1 VTSAFRHTKRGENM
15 NLTKGN
21 LLAIVAAIITVGCFT
36 VSAQT
41 VTTLHSFNG
50 ADGRS
55 PEATLVQG
63 SDGNFY
69 GTTALGGA
77 HAKGTVFRIDAAGNL
92 TTLHSFSGFP
102 GDGALPVA
110 GLVQGA
116 DGNFYGTTAS
126 GGAFFQGTI
135 FRMNSSGTITLLH
148 SFNSFLGE
156 GAVPVAGLV
165 EGSDGNFYGTTVLGG
180 EHFRGTVFKIDATG
194 TLITLHSF
202 SGSPSEGANPVAALV
217 QGSDGNFYGTTPS
230 GGEHFQGVVFRIS
243 QGGVHTVLHSFSGYP
258 GEGAVP
264 FAALVQG
271 NNGNFYGTTAIG
283 GAHFKGTVFNI
294 DPAGSLTTLHSFSG
308 SPGEGANPVAGL
320 AQGGDGN
327 FYGTTALG
335 GAHSRG
341 TVFNIDAVGNLT
353 TLHSFIGSPSEGA
366 LPFGGLVQGSDGN
379 FYSTTALG
387 GAHGAGTV
395 FTF

>member
-1 VTSAFRHTKRGENM
+1 VTSTFVAQKKGGKMH
-15 NLTKGN
+15 LTKGN
-21 LLAIVAAIITVGCFT
+21 LLAIVAAIISVGCIT

-50 ADGRS
+50 GDGRS

-69 GTTALGGA
+69 GMTALGGA
-77 HAKGTVFRIDAAGNL
+77 HAKGTVFRIDPAGSL

-102 GDGALPVA
+102 GDGAVPVG
-110 GLVQGA
+110 GLIQGT
-116 DGNFYGTTAS
+116 DGDFYGTTAS
-126 GGAFFQGTI
+126 GGAFFQGTV
-135 FRMNSSGTITLLH
+135 FRMTSSGAITLLH

-165 EGSDGNFYGTTVLGG
+165 QGSDGNFYGTTALGG
-180 EHFRGTVFKIDATG
+180 EHFQGTMFKIDATG
-194 TLITLHSF
+194 TFTTLHSF

-217 QGSDGNFYGTTPS
+217 EGSDGNFYGTTPS
-230 GGEHFQGVVFRIS
+230 GGEHFKGTVFQITPA
-243 QGGVHTVLHSFSGYP
+243 GALTILHSFSGYP
-258 GEGAVP
+258 GDGAVP

-271 NNGNFYGTTAIG
+271 NDGNFYGTTAVG

-308 SPGEGANPVAGL
+308 SAGEGANPVAAL
-320 AQGGDGN
+320 VQGSDGN

-335 GAHSRG
+335 GTHFRG
-341 TVFNIDAVGNLT
+341 TVFNIDATGSLT
-353 TLHSFIGSPSEGA
+353 TLHSFSGSPGEGA
-366 LPFGGLVQGSDGN
+366 LPFAGMVQGSDGN
-379 FYSTTALG
+379 FYGTTALG